1 MHHIVKAEAE
11 PRPRPTRPACGQVR
25 HRGPGAGLI
34 VPAQLPVFIDM
45 PIVISALAAIQC
57 GLGGDDNDC

>member
-11 PRPRPTRPACGQVR
+11 PRPRPTRPACGR
-25 HRGPGAGLI
+25 SGTGGLALGLI

-45 PIVISALAAIQC
+45 PIVISALSAIQC

>member
-1 MHHIVKAEAE
+1 
-11 PRPRPTRPACGQVR
+11 
-25 HRGPGAGLI
+25 
-34 VPAQLPVFIDM
+34 VFIDM